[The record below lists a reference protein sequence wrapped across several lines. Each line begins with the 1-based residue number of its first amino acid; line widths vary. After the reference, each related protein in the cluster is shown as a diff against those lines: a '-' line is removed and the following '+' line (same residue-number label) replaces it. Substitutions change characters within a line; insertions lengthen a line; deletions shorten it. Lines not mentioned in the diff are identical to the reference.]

1 MLECDCNPSSA
12 ELSLGIDLAQA
23 MQDALHS
30 GLTVER
36 TLAIVSQSVG
46 VCLAMQDPKHAPAYL
61 LDIVKHNIELGN
73 QQACEDDEPVG
84 NC

>member
-1 MLECDCNPSSA
+1 MIECDCNPSSA
-12 ELSLGIDLAQA
+12 DISLGIDLAQA
-23 MQDALHS
+23 IQDALNS

-73 QQACEDDEPVG
+73 KQACEDDEPVG

>member
-1 MLECDCNPSSA
+1 MIECDCNPLWA
-12 ELSLGIDLAQA
+12 ETGLGIDLAQA
-23 MQDALHS
+23 IQEALNN

-73 QQACEDDEPVG
+73 KQACDIDEPVG